1 MTRIE
6 KVEINIENGITTMIH
21 EMKMDGHHL
30 VERKRRSSMD
40 IVGTPKITVLIN
52 SRFIDDRSYIV
63 SETRTEGN
71 DEPIRVVT
79 TQMTQEEVKKFEEE
93 WINLWK
99 PEISTTFFWLKN
111 ENLWIVDHRNNKKNN
126 PEIYYHLHLCFLK
139 IFFLLV
145 YSVGVT

>member
-99 PEISTTFFWLKN
+99 PEISTTFF
-111 ENLWIVDHRNNKKNN
+111 
-126 PEIYYHLHLCFLK
+126 
-139 IFFLLV
+139 
-145 YSVGVT
+145 